1 MALKL
6 RQMESLFDEGYS
18 LADLLPYIEYTDG
31 IFVLADGSLGKI
43 WHIDPWE
50 TEGRGQEFLSLLAGH
65 LENLLTRIP
74 TERLACQMI
83 LKKTDVFFTLRYFP
97 HWRHHEQMAS
107 HQEDFRKYTSLIEG
121 VFRSAG
127 IEDRSVDGEAMTQ
140 WLYGILNPKRR
151 QSIPKV
157 ILDEEDP
164 IRDQIIFS
172 SPQTTHQDLVC
183 E

>member
-50 TEGRGQEFLSLLAGH
+50 TEGRGQESLSLLAGH

-74 TERLACQMI
+74 TEKLACQMI
-83 LKKTDVFFTLRYFP
+83 LRRASFPNASVGNPEHAVSGPPIKTFGGDIGVFFTLRYFP
-97 HWRHHEQMAS
+97 HWRHH
-107 HQEDFRKYTSLIEG
+107 
-121 VFRSAG
+121 
-127 IEDRSVDGEAMTQ
+127 
-140 WLYGILNPKRR
+140 R
-151 QSIPKV
+151 QI
-157 ILDEEDP
+157 
-164 IRDQIIFS
+164 
-172 SPQTTHQDLVC
+172 
-183 E
+183 